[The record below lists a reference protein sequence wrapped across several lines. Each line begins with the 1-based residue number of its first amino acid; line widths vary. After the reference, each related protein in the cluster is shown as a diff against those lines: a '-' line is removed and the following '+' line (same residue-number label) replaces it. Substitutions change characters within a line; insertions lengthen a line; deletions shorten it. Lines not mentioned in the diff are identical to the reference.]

1 MADKK
6 KGFIV
11 YCDML
16 NHIESLNM
24 KQRGLLL
31 TAMLCDQSGLE
42 LPQMDGGTRVAF
54 SFIKSGMD
62 RDTEKYNRIV
72 EKRRE
77 AGKKGG
83 RPPKGEE
90 SKKKQ
95 KKANESKPKANE
107 SNDEAKKPDNGER
120 ITDNGYRI
128 TDNGKQITEINREG
142 EGVNPRPAF
151 EVNYQQVAD
160 MYNNTCV
167 SFPRLTTLSDAR
179 KKAIK
184 ARLKVYTLDDFQRLF
199 DKAEESSFLK
209 GANTRNWIASFDW
222 LIKDGNMAKVLDGNY
237 DDRAPRNPA
246 AGSPINQ
253 TARELDEFYDMV
265 TDWVA
270 SKEEQQNG

>member
-83 RPPKGEE
+83 RPPKDEE

-95 KKANESKPKANE
+95 KKANESKPKANESKPKANE

-120 ITDNGYRI
+120 ITDNGYQI
-128 TDNGKQITEINREG
+128 TDIGDKQEDIYGGKAASRAREKITRKSYG
-142 EGVNPRPAF
+142 EFKHV
-151 EVNYQQVAD
+151 
-160 MYNNTCV
+160 
-167 SFPRLTTLSDAR
+167 LLSDPEYEKLVA
-179 KKAIK
+179 KYGLEETEKAIAYFDAYIEEKRPKTKNHYLTMLRWVFDAVREQESRRAVKPEARPVNK
-184 ARLKVYTLDDFQRLF
+184 AAQELDDFY
-199 DKAEESSFLK
+199 
-209 GANTRNWIASFDW
+209 N
-222 LIKDGNMAKVLDGNY
+222 
-237 DDRAPRNPA
+237 
-246 AGSPINQ
+246 
-253 TARELDEFYDMV
+253 MV
-265 TDWVA
+265 TDWVE
-270 SKEEQQNG
+270 SKEEQNG